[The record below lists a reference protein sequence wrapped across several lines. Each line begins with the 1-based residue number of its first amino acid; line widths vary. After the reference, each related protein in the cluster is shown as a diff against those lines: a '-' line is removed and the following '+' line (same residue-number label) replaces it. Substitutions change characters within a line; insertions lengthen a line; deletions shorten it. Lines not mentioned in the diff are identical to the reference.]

1 MASLPAPSRAKQL
14 LVGLPRML
22 RSPRHQGTQVFSHTD
37 IRVGQRPLALRAHA
51 AVLTEKATGNI
62 PHLSSLAC
70 RLLTIQRTNT
80 IRGNPSAS
88 ERKAVAAIIKFNLSF
103 LTVHKWMYLVSKSF
117 YLKNQ
122 NKNTCC
128 FLFLPSEIPS
138 GGKEKSHRRLGL
150 TGYLRSTHAPN

>member
-1 MASLPAPSRAKQL
+1 
-14 LVGLPRML
+14 ML

-37 IRVGQRPLALRAHA
+37 IQVGHRPLALRAHA
-51 AVLTEKATGNI
+51 AVLTEKAAGNI
-62 PHLSSLAC
+62 PRLSSLAC

-88 ERKAVAAIIKFNLSF
+88 ERKAVAAITKFNLSF
-103 LTVHKWMYLVSKSF
+103 PTVHKWMYLVSKSF

-128 FLFLPSEIPS
+128 FFLPSEIPS